1 MHIKAIRPTLSP
13 ASLNL
18 PPAPIS
24 WVSVWP
30 RNTARCHALPL
41 LRSPPIA
48 VFVTSAK
55 HHPAGEQ
62 QHSSPTLHLHPS
74 PGLQLCIPPVLGQ
87 ATQVWF
93 AAPIQPCCD
102 AEVSSLLQL
111 NPGAGEL
118 WKGQNAPS
126 RCYLSGCPSHQLCS
140 STNLG
145 PAQLIPK

>member
-62 QHSSPTLHLHPS
+62 QPHPPHCTCIPVLACS
-74 PGLQLCIPPVLGQ
+74 CASHQCWDRQPKCGLQHQSNLAVMQRCPACSNSTLGLESFGKAKMHPADVTSVGVPATSSAPLPILGQ
-87 ATQVWF
+87 H
-93 AAPIQPCCD
+93 
-102 AEVSSLLQL
+102 
-111 NPGAGEL
+111 N
-118 WKGQNAPS
+118 
-126 RCYLSGCPSHQLCS
+126 
-140 STNLG
+140 
-145 PAQLIPK
+145 